1 MKYTIRVIN
10 KKNGMNC
17 FIYPNVTLENL
28 NYILQCLSN
37 LDTNL
42 YQIDIKNEEEK

>member
-1 MKYTIRVIN
+1 MKYMVRVIN

-17 FIYPNVTLENL
+17 FIYPNATLETL

-37 LDTNL
+37 LDINL
-42 YQIDIKNEEEK
+42 YQIDIEKED

>member
-1 MKYTIRVIN
+1 MKYTIRVLN

-17 FIYPNVTLENL
+17 FIYPNATLETL
-28 NYILQCLSN
+28 NYIVQCLSN

-42 YQIDIKNEEEK
+42 YQIDIEKED

>member
-17 FIYPNVTLENL
+17 FIYPNATLETL

-37 LDTNL
+37 LDTDL
-42 YQIDIKNEEEK
+42 YQIDIERED

>member
-42 YQIDIKNEEEK
+42 YQIDIKNKEEK

>member
-42 YQIDIKNEEEK
+42 YQIDIKNKED

>member
-1 MKYTIRVIN
+1 MVYTIRVIN

-17 FIYPNVTLENL
+17 FIYHNATLENL

-42 YQIDIKNEEEK
+42 YYIDIKEEK

>member
-42 YQIDIKNEEEK
+42 YQIDIKNEEVM

>member
-1 MKYTIRVIN
+1 MVYTIRVIN

-17 FIYPNVTLENL
+17 FIYPNATLENL

-42 YQIDIKNEEEK
+42 YYIDIKEEK

>member
-1 MKYTIRVIN
+1 MVYTIRVIN

-17 FIYPNVTLENL
+17 FIYPNATLENL

-42 YQIDIKNEEEK
+42 YYIDIKEDN

>member
-17 FIYPNVTLENL
+17 FIYPNVTLDNL

-42 YQIDIKNEEEK
+42 YQIDIKDEEVM

>member
-42 YQIDIKNEEEK
+42 YQIDIKNKEVM

>member
-1 MKYTIRVIN
+1 MKYMVRVIN

-17 FIYPNVTLENL
+17 FIYPNATLENL

-42 YQIDIKNEEEK
+42 YQINIEREEE

>member
-17 FIYPNVTLENL
+17 FIYPDVTLENL

-42 YQIDIKNEEEK
+42 YQIDIKNKEVM

>member
-1 MKYTIRVIN
+1 MVYTIRVIN

-42 YQIDIKNEEEK
+42 YYIDIKEDK